1 MNKELIRRN
10 YDFDIR
16 AQKDEKRGNIIIGR
30 PIVYESK
37 TDIAGMFAEVIEKG
51 ALKNT
56 NLEDVRFLVN
66 HDQS

>member
-37 TDIAGMFAEVIEKG
+37 TDIAGVCRG
-51 ALKNT
+51 N
-56 NLEDVRFLVN
+56 
-66 HDQS
+66 